1 MTKPNDAAETHPPVL
16 VHHADN
22 GVSRITFNRP
32 AQRNAMNRAARAG
45 IVTALDECR
54 GRAKV
59 IVLAGNGPAFCAGM
73 DLKEDPST
81 STGDPVLDDR
91 SEWTSVQEE
100 IRKHPAIVI
109 ASVHGYALGGG
120 STLINTADLAIAAEE
135 AQIGMPE
142 IGFGLYPTQAGP
154 AAQLRLSKKR
164 AAWMVLTAE
173 RISGRTAAEWGLV
186 NRAVAASELDAEVSA
201 LADRVAS
208 FDPVSLEWSKRALW
222 KIPDEIGEW
231 TEAMEYGNYVAT
243 QIRERTD
250 EVTSRLA
257 QFTAGQRSAGQGS

>member
-1 MTKPNDAAETHPPVL
+1 MIRSALNDQARQRGTDPAPVL

-22 GVSRITFNRP
+22 GVPRITFNRP

-59 IVLAGNGPAFCAGM
+59 IVLAGNGPAFCTGM
-73 DLKEDPST
+73 DPKEDPST
-81 STGDPVLDDR
+81 STG
-91 SEWTSVQEE
+91 
-100 IRKHPAIVI
+100 
-109 ASVHGYALGGG
+109 ALGGG

-164 AAWMVLTAE
+164 AAGWCSPPNGSPVAL
-173 RISGRTAAEWGLV
+173 RRSGAW
-186 NRAVAASELDAEVSA
+186 
-201 LADRVAS
+201 
-208 FDPVSLEWSKRALW
+208 
-222 KIPDEIGEW
+222 
-231 TEAMEYGNYVAT
+231 
-243 QIRERTD
+243 
-250 EVTSRLA
+250 
-257 QFTAGQRSAGQGS
+257 